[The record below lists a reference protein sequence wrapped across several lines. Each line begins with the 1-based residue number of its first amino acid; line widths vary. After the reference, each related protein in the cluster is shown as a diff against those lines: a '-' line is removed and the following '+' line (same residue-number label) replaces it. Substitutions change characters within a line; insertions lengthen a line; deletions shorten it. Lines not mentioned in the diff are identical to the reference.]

1 LKDYNEENHSAS
13 FIQEDDVV
21 QQYPHLAH
29 GFDDGLMLDKMP
41 SEFRKSFFKT
51 LDKRYVLIL
60 VASFLFHIGAFLLM
74 KDIFPYRTDATQITR
89 IQERYAQLLLNVND
103 QAAPVRSTA
112 GLSIRDKLDTGVI
125 TGVDEWMG
133 MISENIMESLSD
145 LPGPEKGGKTADA
158 DAIKSMTQEGRE
170 TTRGA
175 MNRMRQLSREE
186 LEAEMNSVG
195 LLGLIAKKGTAVD
208 YEYVEDLLEYANEN
222 SSHLS
227 NVLSKLRRIE
237 VPRYGRS
244 TYLNKI
250 ARSSGGADDA
260 ELKRGRVNADDEV
273 KQIVD
278 NVQPLEEAKTTPIA
292 RNVQFEDV
300 SSSYL
305 SKLSK
310 ADGEGK
316 SRAAQDV
323 VRVVESHKRALQ
335 DCYRQELKYNPDVR
349 GKIVVRF
356 VLNPEGI
363 VTAVSIVSSTLESP
377 RMESCIVG
385 RIRQWRNFPPCDP
398 SIGDKT
404 YRQSFTFGEK

>member
-1 LKDYNEENHSAS
+1 MKDYNEENHSAD
-13 FIQEDDVV
+13 FMQEDEVV
-21 QQYPHLAH
+21 PQYPQPEPGLA
-29 GFDDGLMLDKMP
+29 DGLMLDRLP

-51 LDKRYVLIL
+51 LDKRYILIL
-60 VASFLFHIGAFLLM
+60 LASFFFHIGAFQLL
-74 KDIFPYRTDATQITR
+74 KEIFPYRTDATQITR
-89 IQERYAQLLLNVND
+89 IQERYAQLLLNVSD
-103 QAAPVRSTA
+103 KAKPTPSTE
-112 GLSIRDKLDTGVI
+112 GLSLRDKLDTGVI
-125 TGVDEWMG
+125 TGMEQWMG
-133 MISENIMESLSD
+133 ALTENIMESIAD
-145 LPGPEKGGKTADA
+145 LPDPGKTGQPEGVDEINA
-158 DAIKSMTQEGRE
+158 MTHEARE

-186 LEAEMNSVG
+186 LEAEMSSVG

-250 ARSSGGADDA
+250 ARSSGGNDLSD
-260 ELKRGRVNADDEV
+260 LKRGRVSADAEV

-278 NVQPLEEAKTTPIA
+278 NVQPLEEARTTPIA

-305 SKLSK
+305 SKLAK

-316 SRAAQDV
+316 TRSAQDV
-323 VRVVESHKRALQ
+323 LRVVESHKRALQ
-335 DCYRQELKYNPDVR
+335 DCYRQELKYNPEVR

-363 VTAVSIVSSTLESP
+363 ISAVSIVSSTLESP